1 MALRTKRDAYLAHNL
16 ALREYYRRDFP
27 TYAREQLWIE
37 TKVAGKIENL
47 DISKKPLQ
55 TMFWRRAYEQIK
67 TVGYIDGDIIKGRQ
81 QGSSTCSQGTIF
93 WKASLTRNYNTLLI
107 AQDDP
112 TTRAI
117 FEKARFFYEHLA
129 QWLKPAIRKCVD
141 AKTECLSEDGWK
153 RHDSLKVGE
162 RIYAIDPQTG
172 EGCWAAVE
180 SIFRDEGFEGDL
192 VRWDS
197 DDIDAFITPEHRWLT
212 TTFPRKD
219 REPGISRRGSG
230 GHAERVARY
239 SIAKT
244 SEIKCGDIIPKAAP
258 CGNADAP
265 YSDELLSILAW
276 LVTEGHFN
284 RFRNQ
289 VSISQSKR
297 ANPLHVKTIAALL
310 DTEKIDYTTSL
321 NRAGVQEFRIYRNDA
336 RWLRGLLPDKR
347 FDWGMIRQF
356 SSRQAALVLKHLVD
370 GDGSMQGNRRR
381 YWSADP
387 VLLDQVQ
394 AIATIAGVS
403 SHLFANGISQRLNRR
418 RAIMRYGDVRLL
430 NLHKIPYA
438 WCGPI
443 LRSQTIERYRGTIW
457 CPQTTTGTWLA
468 RRNGTVYFTH
478 NSNRQELVFA
488 VAEGKKHVTDHGL
501 GSTMS
506 FQAATNMLAGTGTTR
521 QGLHLSECA
530 KYRGEDI
537 DTLVSSVYPVLYR
550 GPGSIR
556 LKESTAFI
564 GGGWFKEVCEEARD
578 GRTQE
583 FLLFVPAY
591 LEPDNRYPLNPKD
604 PDDQALA
611 RMVGLDAEEKYIVRT
626 AKRGYDSKDPNGK
639 AYEIPPFEVPPEYI
653 KFRRVTIA
661 QPGWDEDLYHQE
673 YPTTFNEAWI
683 SRDSRVFNHQ
693 KLYEMQKA
701 HVQQPKRLMVWDYQ
715 TRKFEDHHA
724 VRMGPQENYI
734 AIWEEPILG
743 HDYDMGADVA
753 AGIEGGDY
761 SAAVVWERRSRRQV
775 AEVHLHI
782 DPSDYGTLLFFL
794 GQWYFNAQI
803 AVEWT
808 GGYGISTD
816 TQLKRLNYPNISFWK
831 HRDQVV
837 PMPTKKTGWE
847 TTQTSKAYLV
857 SYFRHFLNHDN
868 VIIRSLCLLNEMFH
882 FIQIPY
888 GNGYEYRAETGNDD
902 LVMGGGIGLVIS
914 DDENIHRADEV
925 APEPKSIVVAPQ
937 HLVDNFDFT
946 DRLPNSLIAEIRGG
960 Y

>member
-1 MALRTKRDAYLAHNL
+1 MAVTSKRDAYLAHNL

-55 TMFWRRAYEQIK
+55 TMFWQRAHEQIK

-93 WKASLTRNYNTLLI
+93 WRASLTRNYNTLLI

-117 FEKARFFYEHLA
+117 FEKARFFYEHLQA
-129 QWLKPAIRKCVD
+129 WIKPAIRK
-141 AKTECLSEDGWK
+141 
-153 RHDSLKVGE
+153 
-162 RIYAIDPQTG
+162 
-172 EGCWAAVE
+172 
-180 SIFRDEGFEGDL
+180 
-192 VRWDS
+192 
-197 DDIDAFITPEHRWLT
+197 
-212 TTFPRKD
+212 
-219 REPGISRRGSG
+219 
-230 GHAERVARY
+230 
-239 SIAKT
+239 
-244 SEIKCGDIIPKAAP
+244 
-258 CGNADAP
+258 
-265 YSDELLSILAW
+265 
-276 LVTEGHFN
+276 
-284 RFRNQ
+284 
-289 VSISQSKR
+289 
-297 ANPLHVKTIAALL
+297 
-310 DTEKIDYTTSL
+310 
-321 NRAGVQEFRIYRNDA
+321 
-336 RWLRGLLPDKR
+336 
-347 FDWGMIRQF
+347 
-356 SSRQAALVLKHLVD
+356 
-370 GDGSMQGNRRR
+370 
-381 YWSADP
+381 
-387 VLLDQVQ
+387 
-394 AIATIAGVS
+394 
-403 SHLFANGISQRLNRR
+403 
-418 RAIMRYGDVRLL
+418 
-430 NLHKIPYA
+430 
-438 WCGPI
+438 
-443 LRSQTIERYRGTIW
+443 
-457 CPQTTTGTWLA
+457 
-468 RRNGTVYFTH
+468 
-478 NSNRQELVFA
+478 SNRQELVFA

-591 LEPDNRYPLNPKD
+591 LEPDNRYPLNLKD
-604 PDDQALA
+604 PDDKDLA
-611 RMVGLDAEEKYIVRT
+611 RMVGLDAEERYIVRT
-626 AKRGYDSKDPNGK
+626 AKRGHDSKDAHGK

-693 KLYEMQKA
+693 KLYDMQKK
-701 HVQQPKRLMVWDYQ
+701 HVQQPRELCTWDYQ
-715 TRKFEDHHA
+715 TRKFLSDQT

-734 AIWEEPILG
+734 AIWEDPILG
-743 HDYDMGADVA
+743 HDYDIGADVA

-761 SAAVVWERRSRRQV
+761 STAVVWERRSRRQV

-857 SYFRHFLNHDN
+857 SYFRHFLNHDT
-868 VIIRSLCLLNEMFH
+868 VVIRSLCLLNEMFH

-902 LVMGGGIGLVIS
+902 LVMAAGIGLVVS
-914 DDENIHRADEV
+914 DDENLHRLDEV
-925 APEPKSIVVAPQ
+925 APEPKSIVIAPQ
-937 HLVDNFDFT
+937 HLVDTFDFT
-946 DRLPNSLIAEIRGG
+946 DRLPNSLVAEIRGG